1 MSDRSAAFGPN
12 VWLID
17 EMYREYLAHPE
28 AVSDSWREFF
38 SDYRPQGVRALQ
50 LVTAEE
56 AKPAKEEGLP
66 PGAVPIVGGL
76 ARLVEN
82 MEQSLTLPTAT
93 TFRTVPIKLLEENRE
108 LINEYL
114 ARKLAGKVSF
124 THILAFAAVKALE
137 HVPALRN
144 TFAVYEGKPYRVVPE
159 HVNLGI
165 AVDVQRKDGSR
176 TLLVPNIKAAETMD
190 FPTFFAAY
198 NEVLRKVRSNQLS
211 PEDFAGTTMSLTNPG
226 MLGTSQSLARL
237 MPGQS
242 FILATGSIDWPPE
255 LQHADPRTLAQLGV
269 SKVMTLACTYDHRV
283 IQGAE
288 SGTYLAVIAA
298 LLNGEHGFY
307 EEIFASLEIP
317 YEPLRLVRDANPY
330 LVARDNLIEK
340 EAAVLQ
346 LIHTYRVRGH
356 LIAAINPLSSE
367 PRTHVELELTRHGL
381 SIWDLDREFYTGG
394 LGGKPRSTL
403 REALRLLRGAY
414 CHTVGVEYMHIQ
426 DPEQRA
432 WIAQRVEQDPPPELP
447 LATKKRILQ
456 KLNEAEAF
464 ERFLHTKYIGHKRF
478 SLEGGEV
485 LIPMLDHLLSQ
496 AADLGVEEVVM
507 GMAHRGRLNVLAN
520 ILGMSYGK
528 IFRQFEGD
536 LDPNSREGTGDVKY
550 HLGAKG
556 TYLSPSG
563 KKVAVELASNPSHLE
578 AVDPVVEGMA
588 RAKQDERGDSERTRV
603 MPVLIHGDAA
613 FAGQGVVAET
623 LNMSALSGF
632 RTGGTVHIVVN
643 NGIGFTTAPAD
654 ARSSV
659 YATDVARMVQAPI
672 FHVNGEDP
680 EACLRVIAL
689 AVAFRMAFH
698 KDVVVD
704 LVCYRRWGHN
714 EADEPAFTQPLMYA
728 KIRDKRSVRKLYT
741 ELLVNRG
748 DISLKEAEQALEQ
761 FQQLLEKAFEETKE
775 SAPPPVEVVFR
786 EPTPPEPA
794 PPAPPVSRE
803 TLQQVATCLGT
814 VPEGF
819 HVHPKLSRLL
829 AYRARCL
836 EQGVDWG
843 AAELLAFGSLLLE
856 GIPVRLSG
864 QDSRRGTFSQRHAVL
879 VDQQT
884 GQAYVNLEHLP
895 GSRAQFLIYDSL
907 LSEYAVMAY
916 EYGYSVARPHAL
928 VLWEAQFGDFANG
941 AQIVIDQFVTSAHEK
956 WDQHARL
963 TLLLPHGYEGQGP
976 EHSSARIE
984 RFLQLAAG
992 DSMRVAFPTTAANYF
1007 HLLRSQAHLPHPKPL
1022 VVFTPKSFLR
1032 AELAKS
1038 PGEEL
1043 VSGHFRPVVA
1053 DPNPPESPNVAIL
1066 CTGKV
1071 FFDLY
1076 PEREKT
1082 HAPVV
1087 ILRVDQLYPF
1097 PHEELKNA
1105 LAAYPTVQEVR
1116 WVQEEPRN
1124 MGAWP
1129 FLKEH
1134 LPEVTGSRR
1143 LRVVSRPPACSP
1155 ATGSA
1160 KLHEAEQAHLA
1171 ALALAGPAA

>member
-1 MSDRSAAFGPN
+1 
-12 VWLID
+12 
-17 EMYREYLAHPE
+17 
-28 AVSDSWREFF
+28 
-38 SDYRPQGVRALQ
+38 
-50 LVTAEE
+50 
-56 AKPAKEEGLP
+56 
-66 PGAVPIVGGL
+66 
-76 ARLVEN
+76 
-82 MEQSLTLPTAT
+82 
-93 TFRTVPIKLLEENRE
+93 
-108 LINEYL
+108 
-114 ARKLAGKVSF
+114 
-124 THILAFAAVKALE
+124 
-137 HVPALRN
+137 
-144 TFAVYEGKPYRVVPE
+144 
-159 HVNLGI
+159 
-165 AVDVQRKDGSR
+165 
-176 TLLVPNIKAAETMD
+176 
-190 FPTFFAAY
+190 
-198 NEVLRKVRSNQLS
+198 
-211 PEDFAGTTMSLTNPG
+211 
-226 MLGTSQSLARL
+226 
-237 MPGQS
+237 
-242 FILATGSIDWPPE
+242 
-255 LQHADPRTLAQLGV
+255 
-269 SKVMTLACTYDHRV
+269 
-283 IQGAE
+283 
-288 SGTYLAVIAA
+288 
-298 LLNGEHGFY
+298 
-307 EEIFASLEIP
+307 
-317 YEPLRLVRDANPY
+317 
-330 LVARDNLIEK
+330 
-340 EAAVLQ
+340 
-346 LIHTYRVRGH
+346 
-356 LIAAINPLSSE
+356 
-367 PRTHVELELTRHGL
+367 
-381 SIWDLDREFYTGG
+381 
-394 LGGKPRSTL
+394 
-403 REALRLLRGAY
+403 
-414 CHTVGVEYMHIQ
+414 MHIQ

-588 RAKQDERGDSERTRV
+588 RAKQDQRGDSERTRV

-786 EPTPPEPA
+786 EPTPPEPV
-794 PPAPPVSRE
+794 PLAPPVSRE
-803 TLQQVATCLGT
+803 ALQQVATCLGT

-829 AYRARCL
+829 TYRARCL

-879 VDQQT
+879 VDQVT
-884 GQAYVNLEHLP
+884 GQTYVNLEHLP

-941 AQIVIDQFVTSAHEK
+941 AQIVIDQFITSAHEK

-992 DSMRVAFPTTAANYF
+992 DSMRVVFPTTAANYF

-1053 DPNPPESPNVAIL
+1053 DPNPPESPSVAIL

>member
-1 MSDRSAAFGPN
+1 PQSVGATRCGCGGAEPATPMRAA
-12 VWLID
+12 
-17 EMYREYLAHPE
+17 
-28 AVSDSWREFF
+28 
-38 SDYRPQGVRALQ
+38 
-50 LVTAEE
+50 
-56 AKPAKEEGLP
+56 GLP
-66 PGAVPIVGGL
+66 A
-76 ARLVEN
+76 
-82 MEQSLTLPTAT
+82 
-93 TFRTVPIKLLEENRE
+93 
-108 LINEYL
+108 
-114 ARKLAGKVSF
+114 
-124 THILAFAAVKALE
+124 
-137 HVPALRN
+137 
-144 TFAVYEGKPYRVVPE
+144 
-159 HVNLGI
+159 
-165 AVDVQRKDGSR
+165 
-176 TLLVPNIKAAETMD
+176 
-190 FPTFFAAY
+190 
-198 NEVLRKVRSNQLS
+198 
-211 PEDFAGTTMSLTNPG
+211 
-226 MLGTSQSLARL
+226 
-237 MPGQS
+237 
-242 FILATGSIDWPPE
+242 
-255 LQHADPRTLAQLGV
+255 
-269 SKVMTLACTYDHRV
+269 
-283 IQGAE
+283 
-288 SGTYLAVIAA
+288 
-298 LLNGEHGFY
+298 
-307 EEIFASLEIP
+307 
-317 YEPLRLVRDANPY
+317 
-330 LVARDNLIEK
+330 
-340 EAAVLQ
+340 
-346 LIHTYRVRGH
+346 
-356 LIAAINPLSSE
+356 
-367 PRTHVELELTRHGL
+367 
-381 SIWDLDREFYTGG
+381 
-394 LGGKPRSTL
+394 
-403 REALRLLRGAY
+403 
-414 CHTVGVEYMHIQ
+414 
-426 DPEQRA
+426 
-432 WIAQRVEQDPPPELP
+432 
-447 LATKKRILQ
+447 
-456 KLNEAEAF
+456 
-464 ERFLHTKYIGHKRF
+464 
-478 SLEGGEV
+478 
-485 LIPMLDHLLSQ
+485 
-496 AADLGVEEVVM
+496 AADAGLDGAVM

-588 RAKQDERGDSERTRV
+588 RAKQDQRGDSERTKV

-643 NGIGFTTAPAD
+643 NGIGFTTAPAES
-654 ARSSV
+654 RSST
-659 YATDVARMVQAPI
+659 YCTDVARMVQAPI
-672 FHVNGEDP
+672 LHVNGDDP
-680 EACLRVIAL
+680 EACARAMQIAIDYRMK
-689 AVAFRMAFH
+689 FR
-698 KDVVVD
+698 KDVVID
-704 LVCYRRWGHN
+704 MWCYRRHGHN
-714 EADEPAFTQPLMYA
+714 EGDEPGFTQPLMYA

-748 DISLKEAEQALEQ
+748 DITLQEAEQALEQ
-761 FQQLLEKAFEETKE
+761 FQRLLEQAFEETKE

-786 EPTPPEPA
+786 EPAPPEPV
-794 PPAPPVSRE
+794 PPAPRVSRE

-819 HVHPKLSRLL
+819 QVHPKLSRLL

-864 QDSRRGTFSQRHAVL
+864 QDSRRGTFSHRHAVL
-879 VDQQT
+879 VDQKT

-916 EYGYSVARPHAL
+916 EYGYSVARPQAL

-992 DSMRVAFPTTAANYF
+992 DSMRVTFPTTAANYF

-1043 VSGHFRPVVA
+1043 VSGHFRPVVD
-1053 DPNPPESPNVAIL
+1053 DPAPPENPSVAVL

-1087 ILRVDQLYPF
+1087 ILRLDQLYPF
-1097 PHEELKNA
+1097 PQEELKNA

-1134 LPEVTGSRR
+1134 LEEALGSRR
-1143 LRVVSRPPACSP
+1143 VRVVSRPSACSP

-1160 KLHEAEQAHLA
+1160 KLHEAEQAHLV
-1171 ALALAGPAA
+1171 ALALSAPAS

>member
-12 VWLID
+12 VWLLD

-28 AVSDSWREFF
+28 SVSDSWREFF
-38 SDYRPQGVRALQ
+38 SDYRPQGARSLQ
-50 LVTAEE
+50 LMPPVKAPEKREE
-56 AKPAKEEGLP
+56 VVEGPP
-66 PGAVPIVGGL
+66 PGAVPLVGSLG
-76 ARLVEN
+76 RLVEN
-82 MEQSLTLPTAT
+82 MEASLAIPTAT
-93 TFRTVPIKLLEENRE
+93 TYRTVPIKLLEENRE

-114 ARKLAGKVSF
+114 ARKLGGKVSF

-144 TFAVYEGKPYRVVPE
+144 TFAVYNGTPYRVVPP
-159 HVNLGI
+159 HVNIGI
-165 AVDVQRKDGSR
+165 AVDVQRRDGSR
-176 TLLVPNIKAAETMD
+176 TLLVPNIKAAETMS
-190 FPTFFAAY
+190 FPAFFAAY
-198 NEVLRKVRSNQLS
+198 NEILRKVRTNELS
-211 PEDFAGTTMSLTNPG
+211 PEDFAGTTASLTNPG
-226 MLGTSQSLARL
+226 MIGTSQSLARL

-288 SGTYLAVIAA
+288 SGAYLATLAA

-307 EEIFASLEIP
+307 DEIFASLEIP

-356 LIAAINPLSSE
+356 LIAAINPLSSK

-381 SIWDLDREFYTGG
+381 SIWDLDREFYVGG
-394 LGGKPRSTL
+394 LGGKARSTL

-414 CHTVGVEYMHIQ
+414 CHTVGVEYVHIQ

-432 WIAQRVEQDPPPELP
+432 WIASRVEQDPQPELP

-556 TYLSPSG
+556 TYVSPSG

-588 RAKQDERGDSERTRV
+588 RAKQDQRGDTERIKV

-748 DISLKEAEQALEQ
+748 DITLQEAEQALEQ
-761 FQQLLEKAFEETKE
+761 FQRILEHAFEETKE

-786 EPTPPEPA
+786 EPAPPEPV

-803 TLQQVATCLGT
+803 ALQQVAACLGT

-819 HVHPKLSRLL
+819 AVHPKLARLL

-836 EQGVDWG
+836 EEGVDWG
-843 AAELLAFGSLLLE
+843 TAELLAFGSLLLE

-879 VDQQT
+879 VDQRT
-884 GQAYVNLEHLP
+884 GEVYVNLEHLP

-916 EYGYSVARPHAL
+916 EYGYSVARPQAL

-941 AQIVIDQFVTSAHEK
+941 AQIVIDQFVSSAHEK

-976 EHSSARIE
+976 EHSSARME

-1038 PGEEL
+1038 PGEAL
-1043 VSGHFRPVVA
+1043 TSGHFQPVLP
-1053 DPNPPESPNVAIL
+1053 DPNPPGQPQVVIL

-1071 FFDLY
+1071 FFDIY
-1076 PEREKT
+1076 PVREKT
-1082 HAPVV
+1082 QAPVA
-1087 ILRVDQLYPF
+1087 ILRLDQLYPF
-1097 PHEELKNA
+1097 PQKELAEA
-1105 LAAYPTVQEVR
+1105 LAAYPEAREVR
-1116 WVQEEPRN
+1116 WVQEEPCN

-1134 LPEVTGSRR
+1134 LPRVVGTAP
-1143 LRVVSRPPACSP
+1143 LNVVSRPPSGSP

-1160 KLHEAEQAHLA
+1160 KLHEAEQEHLVR
-1171 ALALAGPAA
+1171 LALS

>member
-1 MSDRSAAFGPN
+1 VSVSDRSAAFGPN
-12 VWLID
+12 VWLIE

-38 SDYRPQGVRALQ
+38 SDYRPQTLQ
-50 LVTAEE
+50 VLPPPPPAAPPTPE
-56 AKPAKEEGLP
+56 AAAAPP
-66 PGAVPIVGGL
+66 PGAVPLVGSL

-82 MEQSLTLPTAT
+82 MEASAAIPTAT

-114 ARKLAGKVSF
+114 ATRLAGKVSF
-124 THILAFAAVKALE
+124 THILAYALVRALAQ
-137 HVPALRN
+137 VPAMRN
-144 TFAVYEGKPYRVVPE
+144 TFAVYDGTPYRVVPE

-165 AVDVQRKDGSR
+165 AVDVQRRDGTR

-190 FPTFFAAY
+190 FPTFFTAY
-198 NEVLRKVRSNQLS
+198 NELLRKVRTNQLT
-211 PEDFAGTTMSLTNPG
+211 PEDFAGTTMTLTNPG
-226 MLGTSQSLARL
+226 MIGTSQSVARL

-242 FILATGSIDWPPE
+242 FILATGSIDLPPE
-255 LQHADPRTLAQLGV
+255 FQAADPRTVAQLGV

-288 SGTYLAVIAA
+288 SGSYLAVVSQ
-298 LLNGEHGFY
+298 LLQGEHGFY

-317 YEPLRLVRDANPY
+317 YEPLRLVRDSNPY
-330 LVARDNLIEK
+330 LVARESLGEK

-381 SIWDLDREFYTGG
+381 SIWDLDREFYVGNV
-394 LGGKPRSTL
+394 GGKSRTTL
-403 REALRLLRGAY
+403 REALKLLRSAY

-432 WIAQRVEQDPPPELP
+432 WIAQRVEVFPQPELP
-447 LATKKRILQ
+447 REVKRRILQ

-485 LIPMLDHLLSQ
+485 LIPMLDELLAQ
-496 AADLGVEEVVM
+496 AAEHGVEEVVM

-520 ILGMSYGK
+520 VLGMSYGK

-536 LDPNSREGTGDVKY
+536 LDPDTREGTGDVKY
-550 HLGAKG
+550 HLGAKA
-556 TYLSPSG
+556 TVTTRSG
-563 KKVAVELASNPSHLE
+563 KRLAVELASNPSHLE
-578 AVDPVVEGMA
+578 AVDPVVEGMT
-588 RAKQDERGDSERTRV
+588 RAKQDERGDKEHVKV
-603 MPVLIHGDAA
+603 MAVLIHGDAA

-689 AVAFRMAFH
+689 AVAFRHTFH

-728 KIRDKRSVRKLYT
+728 KIREKRSVRKLYT
-741 ELLVNRG
+741 ERLVNRG
-748 DISLKEAEQALEQ
+748 DISLQEAEQALEEYQ
-761 FQQLLEKAFEETKE
+761 RLLERAFEETKE
-775 SAPPPVEVVFR
+775 SAPPPVTVR
-786 EPTPPEPA
+786 LAPPPPPEPA
-794 PPAPPVSRE
+794 PDAPPTSRE
-803 TLQQVATCLGT
+803 LLQQVATCLGT

-819 HVHPKLSRLL
+819 TVHPKLARLL
-829 AYRARCL
+829 RARANCL
-836 EQGVDWG
+836 EEGVDWG
-843 AAELLAFGSLLLE
+843 TAELLAFGTLLAE

-879 VDQQT
+879 VDQRT
-884 GQAYVNLEHLP
+884 GASYVNLEHLP
-895 GSRAQFLIYDSL
+895 QSRAQFLIYDSL
-907 LSEYAVMAY
+907 LSEYAVMGF

-928 VLWEAQFGDFANG
+928 VCWEAQFGDFANG
-941 AQIVIDQFVTSAHEK
+941 AQIIIDQFVVSAHEK

-992 DSMRVAFPTTAANYF
+992 DSMRIAFPTTAAQYF

-1032 AELAKS
+1032 AEAARS
-1038 PGEEL
+1038 TAQEL
-1043 VSGHFRPVVA
+1043 LTGRFQPVLPDPKPKANPRAVVLCSGKVFHDLYPLREA
-1053 DPNPPESPNVAIL
+1053 EGAEVAIL
-1066 CTGKV
+1066 R
-1071 FFDLY
+1071 L
-1076 PEREKT
+1076 E
-1082 HAPVV
+1082 
-1087 ILRVDQLYPF
+1087 QLYPF
-1097 PHEELKNA
+1097 PGEA
-1105 LAAYPTVQEVR
+1105 LAAQLATLEPGIEVR
-1116 WVQEEPRN
+1116 FLQEEPAN
-1124 MGAWP
+1124 MGPWP
-1129 FLKEH
+1129 SLADQLRMLVGE
-1134 LPEVTGSRR
+1134 ER
-1143 LRVVSRPPACSP
+1143 LRLVARPPAGSP

-1160 KLHEAEQAHLA
+1160 KLHEAEQQALLRM
-1171 ALALAGPAA
+1171 ALA